1 MKPGALL
8 IGLLV
13 CAAAGLAGARAA
25 AAQQVPDLPS
35 GDPAPAARGPAG
47 ATLEI
52 VEFSDFECPFC
63 AGAKPVMDS
72 LLARYPA
79 DVRLVYRHYPLPM
92 HGRAEPAAIAAV
104 EAARQ
109 GAFWPYHDL
118 LFTHQDH
125 LTDAD
130 LAGYADS
137 LGLDTGAFARAL
149 RERTHAGA
157 VAADVEMGR
166 ALAVHGTPTFFVNG
180 YRLVG
185 VPPVWVFEEVLRAFR
200 EGRATPKPL
209 APPRPPD

>member
-1 MKPGALL
+1 MRLGPLLIALL
-8 IGLLV
+8 A
-13 CAAAGLAGARAA
+13 CAAAGLAGTRTA
-25 AAQQVPDLPS
+25 AAQRDLPS
-35 GDPAPAARGPAG
+35 GSPTPAARGPAG
-47 ATLEI
+47 AILEI

-72 LLARYPA
+72 LLARHPA

-92 HGRAEPAAIAAV
+92 HSHAESAAIAAV

-118 LFTHQDH
+118 LFTHQDR

-130 LAGYADS
+130 LIRYADS
-137 LGLDTGAFARAL
+137 LDLDAEGFARAL
-149 RERTHAGA
+149 RERSHAGA

-185 VPPVWVFEEVLRAFR
+185 VPPMWVFEEVLRAFR

-209 APPRPPD
+209 APLLTPD